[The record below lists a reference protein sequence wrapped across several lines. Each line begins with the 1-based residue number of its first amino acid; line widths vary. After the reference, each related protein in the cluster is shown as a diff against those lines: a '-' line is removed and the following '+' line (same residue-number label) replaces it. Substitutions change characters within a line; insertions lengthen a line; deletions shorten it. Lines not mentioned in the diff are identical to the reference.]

1 MAPKKI
7 SVLIVDDHTIVR
19 QGLKELINSAPD
31 MEVVGEA
38 ENGLKALSE
47 ARRLMPSI
55 IILDL
60 AMPLLNGIET
70 TRRLRRNS
78 PETKIL
84 ILSTYHDDQE
94 VQQALEAGASG
105 FLIKETAS
113 GDLLKAIRE
122 TLKGTTCF
130 SPRISRRMLRRT
142 QNSFRKASDP
152 IDSARLTARELQV
165 LERIAQ
171 GMPNKGI
178 ADSLTISIKTVEKHR
193 QSLMDKLQI
202 HEAASLTRHAI
213 ARGMIPCTRPALVE
227 ITQSLSAEP
236 TTKLPQ

>member
-152 IDSARLTARELQV
+152 IDS
-165 LERIAQ
+165 
-171 GMPNKGI
+171 
-178 ADSLTISIKTVEKHR
+178 
-193 QSLMDKLQI
+193 
-202 HEAASLTRHAI
+202 
-213 ARGMIPCTRPALVE
+213 
-227 ITQSLSAEP
+227 
-236 TTKLPQ
+236 